1 MKIKF
6 YLLILINLTFCL
18 YSRELNSAEKAFN
31 YHKKLVLHH
40 LNQGVK
46 VWNKWLK
53 ARRGSETK
61 IGEVRLENKVLNGID
76 LSAVRIFE
84 STFVNIKFK
93 KSNFNK
99 TRFFRNKIINTDF
112 SFSHFSYSDMSGI
125 FIKTKFNCV
134 KFYKTEVGSY
144 FLNCIFDFS
153 HLPNCEIGR
162 NFRNCSFKDVKFIDT
177 VIRSGSTFEEC
188 IFTNAVFK
196 NIVIIRVHGLPE
208 TKFQSCNFTH
218 ADFTGAVTLNN
229 ALFINCDFNGAK
241 VERKWFNYLKTQ
253 KVKNFN
259 KIRWQ

>member
-1 MKIKF
+1 MKLKF
-6 YLLILINLTFCL
+6 YLFILIHLTFCL
-18 YSRELNSAEKAFN
+18 YAQVPNSAERALN

-46 VWNKWLK
+46 VWNKWLH
-53 ARRGSETK
+53 ARRRIETMIWK
-61 IGEVRLENKVLNGID
+61 VQLENKILNGID
-76 LSAVRIFE
+76 LSAVRILV

-99 TRFFRNKIINTDF
+99 TRFFRNKTINTDF

-153 HLPNCEIGR
+153 HLTNCEIGR

-177 VIRSGSTFEEC
+177 KIESGSTFEEC

-196 NIVIIRVHGLPE
+196 NIVIIHVPGLSE

-218 ADFTGAVTLNN
+218 ADFSGAVTLNN
-229 ALFINCDFNGAK
+229 ALFIDCDFNGAK

-253 KVKNFN
+253 KVKNFD